1 MSRDSGCPSASSSP
15 VYELPTYSTLGADPD
30 GPKIAETFE
39 FRNRDPYCPNRYK
52 CQDYDFDAVWF
63 DGENEAD
70 LRFTIDLE
78 EGSMD
83 R

>member
-1 MSRDSGCPSASSSP
+1 MSSDSGWRSGSSDP
-15 VYELPTYSTLGADPD
+15 AYELPAYSALGADPD

-39 FRNRDPYCPNRYK
+39 FRNRDPYCPDRYQCK
-52 CQDYDFDAVWF
+52 DYDHDAVWF
-63 DGENEAD
+63 DGKKED